1 MILFYVCAQHA
12 GLFFIML
19 NNEQSV
25 EECDARN
32 DDSSYAAWYMKFIT
46 LTVAML
52 EL

>member
-1 MILFYVCAQHA
+1 
-12 GLFFIML
+12 ML

-32 DDSSYAAWYMKFIT
+32 DDSSYAAWYIKIIT
-46 LTVAML
+46 LTAAML